1 MSLLQSPEA
10 RLRRFSYTLLRLRNR
25 HFLFIDFIIFCITPV
40 QALVLRTDHWS
51 SVMVYSPDL
60 LLYTLFALV
69 LRLVVFHLFG
79 LYHRFWRYAS
89 STEIARVVIA
99 MFSATT
105 LVLISFLLAKEF
117 FPSFNLPYSTPLID
131 ALLALMFVTASRT
144 SIRLTE
150 SLRRTQQTQ
159 MPLVNVAIM
168 GAGHTGE
175 LIARE
180 LQNNPYLNLH
190 AVAFLDDDPTKQGM
204 QIRDIPVVGGREC
217 LPQLIKEKNLARV
230 IIAMPTAPG
239 REVRKIVDIC
249 RNAGIETQ
257 TIPGLHELING
268 SVSMNHLRNVQIE
281 DLLRRE
287 PIQTDTA
294 AMTELVKG
302 KRVMVTGGGGS
313 IGSEL
318 CRQILRYKPAQLIL
332 VGHGENSV
340 FVTANEL
347 QKIQAELR
355 EASSGDAR
363 TMQSGENAP
372 CKIISVIADLRF
384 AERMMAI
391 CEEHRPHLIF
401 HAAAHKHVPLM
412 EAHPCEAITNNVLG
426 TQNLLKAAQRVN
438 VERFVMISTDK
449 AVNPT
454 SVMGA
459 SKRVA
464 EMLVHQAAKQSGR
477 PYMVVRFGNVLGSRG
492 SVVHTFKQQIAAGGP
507 VTVTHPDM
515 VRYFMTIPEA
525 VQLTLQ
531 ASALG
536 QGGEVFMLDMGQP
549 VRIVDLARDLIELS
563 GFEVGRDID
572 IVYSGMRPGEKLFEE
587 MFTPGETYTR
597 TRHNKVLV
605 AANAYKFIPA
615 DLDDAIS
622 ALIADG
628 WRSDNKAIVSRL
640 KHLLPEYQTSQT
652 YQNGAAPQ
660 TQTPA
665 KAKQVPVLTLEPLL
679 GN

>member
-1 MSLLQSPEA
+1 MSLLPSPEA

-25 HFLFIDFIIFCITPV
+25 HFFFIDFIIFCITPV

-51 SVMVYSPDL
+51 SVMVYSPAL
-60 LLYTLFALV
+60 PLYILAALV
-69 LRLVVFHLFG
+69 LRLVIFHLFG

-89 STEIARVVIA
+89 SIEIARVVIA
-99 MFSATT
+99 MFSATA
-105 LVLISFLLAKEF
+105 LVLISFWLAKEWI
-117 FPSFNLPYSTPLID
+117 PSFNLPYSTPLID

-180 LQNNPYLNLH
+180 IQNNPYLNLH
-190 AVAFLDDDPTKQGM
+190 PVAFLDDDPTKQGM
-204 QIRDIPVVGGREC
+204 QIRDITVVGGRER
-217 LPQLIKEKNLARV
+217 LPQLIQEKNLARV

-340 FVTANEL
+340 FVAANEL
-347 QKIQAELR
+347 QKIQAGLQEV
-355 EASSGDAR
+355 
-363 TMQSGENAP
+363 SGENAP
-372 CKIISVIADLRF
+372 CKIVSVIADLRF
-384 AERMMAI
+384 AERMIAI

-426 TQNLLKAAQRVN
+426 TQNLLKAAQRIN

-464 EMLVHQAAKQSGR
+464 ELLVHQAAKQSGR

-605 AANAYKFIPA
+605 ATNAYKFIPA
-615 DLDDAIS
+615 DLEDAIS

-628 WRSDNKAIVSRL
+628 WRSDDKAIVSRL
-640 KHLLPEYQTSQT
+640 KHLLPEYQTPQT
-652 YQNGAAPQ
+652 YQNGTAPQ
-660 TQTPA
+660 TIASAKPKPA
-665 KAKQVPVLTLEPLL
+665 PTLTLEPLL

>member
-1 MSLLQSPEA
+1 MSLLQSPKA
-10 RLRRFSYTLLRLRNR
+10 RLRHFSYTLLRLRNR
-25 HFLFIDFIIFCITPV
+25 HFLFIDLVIFCITPA
-40 QALVLRTDHWS
+40 QAVVLRTDHWS
-51 SVMVYSPDL
+51 SLSVYTPDL
-60 LLYTLFALV
+60 LLYTLLALV
-69 LRLVVFHLFG
+69 VRLTIFHLFG

-89 STEIARVVIA
+89 STEIARVVTA

-105 LVLISFLLAKEF
+105 LVLFCFLAAKELVASF
-117 FPSFNLPYSTPLID
+117 DLPSSIPLID
-131 ALLALMFVTASRT
+131 ALLALMFVTASRA

-150 SLRRTQQTQ
+150 SLRRTQHTQT
-159 MPLVNVAIM
+159 PLVNVAIM

-180 LQNNPYLNLH
+180 IQNNQYLNLCPI
-190 AVAFLDDDPTKQGM
+190 AFLDDDPAKQGM
-204 QIRDIPVVGGREC
+204 QIRDIPVVGGRER

-239 REVRKIVDIC
+239 REVRKIVEIC

-268 SVSMNHLRNVQIE
+268 TVSMNHLRNVQIE

-294 AMTELVKG
+294 AMTELIKG

-347 QKIQAELR
+347 QKLQMELQ
-355 EASSGDAR
+355 EATIGEAR
-363 TMQSGENAP
+363 TIQSGENAP
-372 CKIISVIADLRF
+372 CKIVSIIADLRF
-384 AERMMAI
+384 AERMMYI

-464 EMLVHQAAKQSGR
+464 ELLVHQAAKQCGR

-492 SVVHTFKQQIAAGGP
+492 SVVHTFKQQIATGGP

-563 GFEVGRDID
+563 GFEVGRDIE
-572 IVYSGMRPGEKLFEE
+572 IAYSGMRPGEKLFEE
-587 MFTPGETYTR
+587 MFTPGETYGR

-605 AANAYKFIPA
+605 AANACKFIPA
-615 DLDDAIS
+615 DLDEAIS
-622 ALIADG
+622 ALIAAG
-628 WRSDNKAIVSRL
+628 WRSDDTAIVSRL
-640 KHLLPEYQTSQT
+640 KHLLPEYQPPQPN
-652 YQNGAAPQ
+652 QNGGLPQ
-660 TQTPA
+660 TVAPAKPKQTP
-665 KAKQVPVLTLEPLL
+665 TLAFEPLL